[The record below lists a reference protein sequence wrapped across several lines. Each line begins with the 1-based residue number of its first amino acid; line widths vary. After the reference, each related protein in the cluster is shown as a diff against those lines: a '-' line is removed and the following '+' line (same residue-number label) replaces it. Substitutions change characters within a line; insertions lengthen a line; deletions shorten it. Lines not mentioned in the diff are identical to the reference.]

1 MLWEI
6 YILVE
11 FALMFQD
18 GRGYSYGYLIF
29 RRDIGKPISW
39 PVHGDVIVVEKYNS
53 NMHHMF
59 HFGRMLCLPKE
70 AALSILSHAGNILIR
85 AYT

>member
-1 MLWEI
+1 M
-6 YILVE
+6 LVE
-11 FALMFQD
+11 CTLKFED

-59 HFGRMLCLPKE
+59 HFGRICVCRKKQL
-70 AALSILSHAGNILIR
+70 
-85 AYT
+85 